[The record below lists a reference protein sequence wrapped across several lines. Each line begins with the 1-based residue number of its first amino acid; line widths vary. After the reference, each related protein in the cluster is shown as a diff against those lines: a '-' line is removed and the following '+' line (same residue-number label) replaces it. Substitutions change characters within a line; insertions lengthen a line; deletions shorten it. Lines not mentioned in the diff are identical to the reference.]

1 MTRPSRIFRLLLLL
15 LLAGVPTAAQQ
26 TAHVVVV
33 VLDGMRFSETFGDS
47 TFRFIPRM
55 GLLLAQQGTVYTAF
69 YNDGVTS
76 TCSGHA
82 SIVTGS
88 WQKLA
93 NNGTEVPHA
102 PTVFEYYRK
111 QEKTSSTDNFVIL
124 GKQKLGILAS
134 SDDAAY
140 GPAYAASV
148 QYSPIPS
155 SDSVSFENFR
165 TVMTL
170 HHPRLLVMNMPGTDI
185 AAHTGD
191 WNRYI
196 TAIRQAD
203 SIVYEIWSFVQ
214 SDTVLRDRTTL
225 FITNDHGRHLDGI
238 DEGFQSHGDGCEGCR
253 HLLLLVL
260 GPDTPTG
267 VSSGV
272 RHAQVDIVP
281 TIGDLLKFDTPLS
294 TGVRLEEAI
303 PRSSG
308 PSRGFPQKLR
318 LLQNYPN
325 PFNPKTVI
333 RYQVATAT
341 DVQLVLFDL
350 LGNEVM
356 VLAEGHR
363 EAGLYEVGL
372 DASGLTSGIYV
383 YRLKAGK
390 TVLSRT
396 MTLLK

>member
-15 LLAGVPTAAQQ
+15 LLAGVPIAAQQ
-26 TAHVVVV
+26 TTHVVVV

-55 GLLLAQQGTVYTAF
+55 GLLLAQQGTLYTAF
-69 YNDGVTS
+69 YNDGVTT
-76 TCSGHA
+76 TCSGHS

-111 QEKTSSTDNFVIL
+111 QVRTSITDNFVIL
-124 GKQKLGILAS
+124 GKQKLQVLAS

-140 GPAYAASV
+140 GPTYAASV

-155 SDSVSFENFR
+155 SDSASFENFR
-165 TVMTL
+165 AVMTRD
-170 HHPRLLVMNMPGTDI
+170 HPRLVVMNMPEADI

-191 WNRYI
+191 WNRYV

-203 SIVYEIWSFVQ
+203 SLAYEIWSFVQ
-214 SDTVLRDRTTL
+214 SDTVLKDRTTL

-238 DEGFQSHGDGCEGCR
+238 AEGFQSHGDGCEGCR
-253 HLLLLVL
+253 HVLLLVL

-272 RHAQVDIVP
+272 RHAQVDIAP
-281 TIGDLLKFDTPLS
+281 TIGALLKFNTPLS

-303 PRSSG
+303 PRLSG
-308 PSRGFPQKLR
+308 PLRGVPQQLR

-333 RYQVATAT
+333 RYQVATAM

-356 VLAEGHR
+356 LLSEGHH
-363 EAGLYEVGL
+363 EAGWYDIGL
-372 DASGLTSGIYV
+372 DASGLTSGIYL
-383 YRLKAGK
+383 YRLKAGGA
-390 TVLSRT
+390 VLSRA